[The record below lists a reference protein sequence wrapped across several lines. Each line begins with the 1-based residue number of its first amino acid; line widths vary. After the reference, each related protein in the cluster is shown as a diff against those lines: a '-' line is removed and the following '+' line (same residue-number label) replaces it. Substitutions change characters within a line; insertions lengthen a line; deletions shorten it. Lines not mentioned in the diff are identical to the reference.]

1 MVNLKKSYV
10 YIFLKYQV
18 THSSET
24 KEILQITRN
33 PRSVYMQTV
42 CIRTH
47 LYMYHS
53 VYNPMGSC

>member
-24 KEILQITRN
+24 KEILQITRKYAN
-33 PRSVYMQTV
+33 SVY
-42 CIRTH
+42 
-47 LYMYHS
+47 
-53 VYNPMGSC
+53 